1 MNVNMPN
8 PFMVFLNICDKIHEI
23 HEREFHTVFSQLHKN
38 LKSRNHVA
46 SGFAIE
52 IFGAFICENLLC
64 Y

>member
-1 MNVNMPN
+1 
-8 PFMVFLNICDKIHEI
+8 MVFLNICDKIHEI